1 MNERRTPKTRTDTN
15 IYMALSGSNDVL
27 NLQIRICEALCAG
40 NNVNSAAY
48 RKPDNVSRGQV

>member
-1 MNERRTPKTRTDTN
+1 
-15 IYMALSGSNDVL
+15 MALSGSNDVL